1 MAQLPPFPA
10 SAQLPSWPIFHSLS
24 AGPGR
29 SHVNALSPLPR
40 EGSLTVRP
48 TPCVADVAAPPVSS
62 ISSYL
67 ATSPSWTLPA
77 ASSVRGRAE
86 SAIALRRKSP
96 RPINSEPPRLCLP
109 NPSSRVASDLA
120 ETPNSPELAS
130 AAVEV
135 SPRSQSSA
143 AAAVTIVGSHHLVVV
158 DLPDPF
164 YCFSLLS
171 GLLTPSPNLAGSR
184 RPPRQAPR
192 GCHDL
197 TADLKSLGEFSI
209 VPSTSLFFSH

>member
-1 MAQLPPFPA
+1 MEKIWKIGKFPLLFNLTRRPAPAPMATSPRRAVPFLA

-40 EGSLTVRP
+40 EGSLTARP

-130 AAVEV
+130 AAVQV

-143 AAAVTIVGSHHLVVV
+143 AAAVTIVGSLSI
-158 DLPDPF
+158 DPSKF
-164 YCFSLLS
+164 PS
-171 GLLTPSPNLAGSR
+171 GTWW
-184 RPPRQAPR
+184 
-192 GCHDL
+192 
-197 TADLKSLGEFSI
+197 
-209 VPSTSLFFSH
+209 